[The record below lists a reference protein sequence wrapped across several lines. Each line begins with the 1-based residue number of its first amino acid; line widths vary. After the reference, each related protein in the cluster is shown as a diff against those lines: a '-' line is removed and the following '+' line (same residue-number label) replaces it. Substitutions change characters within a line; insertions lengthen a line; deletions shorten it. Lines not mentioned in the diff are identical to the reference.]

1 MQKIT
6 DKYDTGWME
15 WKTCT
20 WYGKWVGRPRCIL
33 CDRLIPRRQILCQA
47 CKRDYKQV
55 KGLNM
60 RIGE

>member
-20 WYGKWVGRPRCIL
+20 WYGKRTERPRCIL
-33 CDRLIPRRQILCQA
+33 CDAAIPRRQILCPA
-47 CKRDYKQV
+47 CKRDYKEAE
-55 KGLNM
+55 GLNM
-60 RIGE
+60 RIGG